1 MMDNDR
7 TKKGA
12 FRITVS
18 QYGTTVTIEKDHADI
33 DIYEYREMAIA
44 IALALGWTRE
54 SIDGIFKNIDDE

>member
-1 MMDNDR
+1 MNLEK
-7 TKKGA
+7 TKNPP

-44 IALALGWTRE
+44 IAIALGWSRE

>member
-1 MMDNDR
+1 MNLEK
-7 TKKGA
+7 TKNPA
-12 FRITVS
+12 FQITVS

-44 IALALGWTRE
+44 IALALGWSRE